1 MLHLWLSYQMD
12 RFGDVM
18 DVEGAG
24 VSRQSVRRWNCL
36 VTSLV
41 KIACSACRTNVHSV
55 RAIID
60 CTIQIPIP
68 CRGGLPRPPVVT
80 MTKNQNGKAQ
90 RPAPMRSY
98 QTKSINPASPRSDA
112 GWDVER
118 EGRETKVLAPTGEL
132 KVCTGDFGTSARHPP
147 RERIDCYAP
156 NPPARPATSVSP
168 YTEFLSSHRVV
179 ARKNTK

>member
-1 MLHLWLSYQMD
+1 MD

>member
-1 MLHLWLSYQMD
+1 
-12 RFGDVM
+12 M
-18 DVEGAG
+18 DVRGSG
-24 VSRQSVRRWNCL
+24 LSRRSVRRLYCL

-41 KIACSACRTNVHSV
+41 KIACSACRDNVHSV
-55 RAIID
+55 REIID

-156 NPPARPATSVSP
+156 NPSVHEGMP
-168 YTEFLSSHRVV
+168 NLTYTEFLSSQCVV
-179 ARKNTK
+179 ASKNTK